1 MDLSG
6 YGRGADLGAVTDN
19 GAIKEVVV
27 YDGGELYIDPQITI
41 VEGDGKYIS
50 TTDDIGR
57 IKAFDVVDPGR
68 QISTDLAANPELI
81 ITTRAVLHKVEGE
94 FQPGDIVKQGT
105 HDYVLFTGVVKEY
118 HQDTQIIVL
127 EEIEGVLRNG
137 ELLFTDTRRIKEG
150 IGIVVTEGQAAT
162 NCIVDGISSP
172 RGDFLDDTS
181 KVSARYACIQDS
193 YYFQWFSYVISSPI
207 QQSKYD
213 SMVKK
218 TIHPAGFIMFSD
230 LTVHDMSEVEY
241 TVNELE
247 YR

>member
-1 MDLSG
+1 ML
-6 YGRGADLGAVTDN
+6 N
-19 GAIKEVVV
+19 
-27 YDGGELYIDPQITI
+27 
-41 VEGDGKYIS
+41 
-50 TTDDIGR
+50 
-57 IKAFDVVDPGR
+57 
-68 QISTDLAANPELI
+68 
-81 ITTRAVLHKVEGE
+81 
-94 FQPGDIVKQGT
+94 
-105 HDYVLFTGVVKEY
+105 
-118 HQDTQIIVL
+118 
-127 EEIEGVLRNG
+127 NG
-137 ELLFTDTRRIKEG
+137 ELLFVDNFKMETASGT
-150 IGIVVTEGQAAT
+150 VVCGGQAET

-213 SMVKK
+213 SMVKR

-247 YR
+247 FR

>member
-1 MDLSG
+1 MDDCHG
-6 YGRGADLGAVTDN
+6 
-19 GAIKEVVV
+19 
-27 YDGGELYIDPQITI
+27 
-41 VEGDGKYIS
+41 
-50 TTDDIGR
+50 
-57 IKAFDVVDPGR
+57 
-68 QISTDLAANPELI
+68 
-81 ITTRAVLHKVEGE
+81 VLH
-94 FQPGDIVKQGT
+94 
-105 HDYVLFTGVVKEY
+105 
-118 HQDTQIIVL
+118 
-127 EEIEGVLRNG
+127 NG
-137 ELLFTDTRRIKEG
+137 EPLLTFTTARILEG
-150 IGIVVTEGQAAT
+150 IGIGVTGGQAET

-213 SMVKK
+213 SMVKR